1 MVTPLLTLGVGRPSS
16 TPPGGTSAGGWRA
29 SSCGRGRRGGRG
41 GGGIV
46 VVGGVVAAAWLDAV
60 VAVVPAE
67 VLCVDPPQAASMTL
81 TSTAA
86 RIGGRSFAVSIE
98 TGG

>member
-1 MVTPLLTLGVGRPSS
+1 MS
-16 TPPGGTSAGGWRA
+16 PGLSGSR
-29 SSCGRGRRGGRG
+29 S
-41 GGGIV
+41 
-46 VVGGVVAAAWLDAV
+46 GGVVAAAWLDAV

-86 RIGGRSFAVSIE
+86 SDRR
-98 TGG
+98 